1 MTSPTPT
8 IGSKSSWRDHANT
21 SLSVAVCRLRLV
33 MSWLS
38 WSWQCCFHPIQASR
52 RGTDGWCRYGLGC
65 LSMRLAITAPP
76 VELLEQHPEVG
87 ASSRLNARIVVAT
100 IESHVHRLV
109 TAPTPVDFQQ
119 LRGRDRC
126 HAHRISTPPQRAC
139 DTKCPT
145 GRRLN
150 AAREDWARIG
160 QVALDGRPHPSD
172 HIRDRA
178 GGHGAPV
185 VA

>member
-52 RGTDGWCRYGLGC
+52 RGPMAGVPLR
-65 LSMRLAITAPP
+65 ITLPFDAACHHCAT
-76 VELLEQHPEVG
+76 VELLEQHSEVG

-145 GRRLN
+145 GRRHN